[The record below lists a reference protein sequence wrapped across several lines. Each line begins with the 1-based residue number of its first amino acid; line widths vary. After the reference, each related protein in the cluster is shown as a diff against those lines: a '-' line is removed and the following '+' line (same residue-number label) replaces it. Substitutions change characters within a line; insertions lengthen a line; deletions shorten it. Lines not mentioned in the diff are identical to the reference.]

1 MTVASVA
8 LRPGSR
14 QHLFWVVLILSLALN
29 LCFIAGALWIRVQ
42 GPPLPMSPEQRL
54 QQIEPQ
60 LALDTQQKAAFD
72 QYARTVHLRVQSM
85 HEAIEPLVANAW
97 SELAKAD
104 ADDAKVMQLF
114 DQAGEQRRAFRRELG
129 TATFAFL
136 ARLTPEQRAKFV
148 ELARQRPWARLH
160 HDDGAR

>member
-1 MTVASVA
+1 VSVASIV

-60 LALDTQQKAAFD
+60 LGLDSQQKGAFD
-72 QYARTVHLRVQSM
+72 QYARTVRLRMQSM
-85 HEAIEPLVANAW
+85 REAIEPLVANAW
-97 SELAKAD
+97 SELAKPD

-136 ARLTPEQRAKFV
+136 AKLSPEQRAKFV

-160 HDDGAR
+160 QDGAR

>member
-1 MTVASVA
+1 VTAASVA

-14 QHLFWVVLILSLALN
+14 RQLFWVVLILSLALN
-29 LCFIAGALWIRVQ
+29 LCFVAGALWIRLQ
-42 GPPLPMSPEQRL
+42 GPPLPMSPEERL

-60 LALDTQQKAAFD
+60 LALDSQQKAAFD
-72 QYARTVHLRVQSM
+72 QYARTVRSRMQSM
-85 HEAIEPLVANAW
+85 HEAVEPLVGKAW
-97 SELAKAD
+97 SELAKPD

-136 ARLTPEQRAKFV
+136 TKLPPEQRAKFV
-148 ELARQRPWARLH
+148 ALARPRPWTKRHQDA
-160 HDDGAR
+160 AP

>member
-1 MTVASVA
+1 VTIASVA

-14 QHLFWVVLILSLALN
+14 QQLFWVVLILSLALN

-42 GPPLPMSPEQRL
+42 GPPPPISPEQRL

-60 LALDTQQKAAFD
+60 LALDSQQKAAFE

-85 HEAIEPLVANAW
+85 REAVEPLDANAW
-97 SELAKAD
+97 SELAKPD

-114 DQAGEQRRAFRRELG
+114 DQAGDQRRAFRRELG
-129 TATFAFL
+129 TATFTFL
-136 ARLTPEQRAKFV
+136 AKLSPEQRAKFV
-148 ELARQRPWARLH
+148 ELARQRSWAKRH
-160 HDDGAR
+160 HDSAQ

>member
-1 MTVASVA
+1 VTAASVV

-60 LALDTQQKAAFD
+60 LALNSQQKAAFD
-72 QYARTVHLRVQSM
+72 EYARTVRSRMQSM

-97 SELAKAD
+97 SELAKPD
-104 ADDAKVMQLF
+104 ADQTKIMQLF
-114 DQAGEQRRAFRRELG
+114 DQAGEQRRAFRPELV
-129 TATFAFL
+129 TATFTFL
-136 ARLTPEQRAKFV
+136 AKLTPEQRAKFV
-148 ELARQRPWARLH
+148 ELARQRPWAKRH
-160 HDDGAR
+160 QDGAP

>member
-1 MTVASVA
+1 MTAASVA

-14 QHLFWVVLILSLALN
+14 QHLFWVALILSLALN

-60 LALDTQQKAAFD
+60 LALDSQQKAAFD
-72 QYARTVHLRVQSM
+72 EYARTVRSRMQSM

-97 SELAKAD
+97 SELAKPD
-104 ADDAKVMQLF
+104 ADQTKIMQLF
-114 DQAGEQRRAFRRELG
+114 DQAGEQRRAFRPELV
-129 TATFAFL
+129 TATFTFL
-136 ARLTPEQRAKFV
+136 AKLTPEQRAKFV
-148 ELARQRPWARLH
+148 ELARQRPWAKRH
-160 HDDGAR
+160 QDGAP

>member
-1 MTVASVA
+1 VTAASVA

-60 LALDTQQKAAFD
+60 LALDSQQKAAFD
-72 QYARTVHLRVQSM
+72 EYARTVRSRMQSM

-97 SELAKAD
+97 SELAKPD
-104 ADDAKVMQLF
+104 ADQTKIMQLF
-114 DQAGEQRRAFRRELG
+114 DQAGEQRRAFRPELV
-129 TATFAFL
+129 TATFTFL
-136 ARLTPEQRAKFV
+136 AKLTPEQRAKFV
-148 ELARQRPWARLH
+148 ELARQRPWAKRH
-160 HDDGAR
+160 QDGAP

>member
-1 MTVASVA
+1 MTIASVA

-14 QHLFWVVLILSLALN
+14 QQLFWVVLILSLALN

-42 GPPLPMSPEQRL
+42 GPPPPISPEQRL

-60 LALDTQQKAAFD
+60 LALDSQQKAAFE

-85 HEAIEPLVANAW
+85 REAVEPLDANAW
-97 SELAKAD
+97 SELAKPD

-114 DQAGEQRRAFRRELG
+114 DQAGDQRRAFRRELG
-129 TATFAFL
+129 TATFTFL
-136 ARLTPEQRAKFV
+136 AKLSPEQRAKFV
-148 ELARQRPWARLH
+148 ELARQRPWAKRH
-160 HDDGAR
+160 QDGAQ

>member
-1 MTVASVA
+1 MTAASVA
-8 LRPGSR
+8 LRRGSR

-60 LALDTQQKAAFD
+60 LALDSQQKAAFD
-72 QYARTVHLRVQSM
+72 QYARTVRLRMQSM
-85 HEAIEPLVANAW
+85 HEAIEPLVGKAW
-97 SELAKAD
+97 SELAKPD
-104 ADDAKVMQLF
+104 ADEAKIMQLF
-114 DQAGEQRRAFRRELG
+114 DQAGDQRHAFRRELG

-136 ARLTPEQRAKFV
+136 AKLSPEQRAKFV
-148 ELARQRPWARLH
+148 ELARQRPWAKRH
-160 HDDGAR
+160 QDGAQ

>member
-1 MTVASVA
+1 VTAASVA

-14 QHLFWVVLILSLALN
+14 RHLFWVVLILSLALN
-29 LCFIAGALWIRVQ
+29 LCFIAGALWIRLQ
-42 GPPLPMSPEQRL
+42 GPPLPMSPEERL

-60 LALDTQQKAAFD
+60 LALDSQQKAAFD
-72 QYARTVHLRVQSM
+72 QYARTVRSRIQSM
-85 HEAIEPLVANAW
+85 HEAIEPLVGKAW
-97 SELAKAD
+97 SELAKPD

-136 ARLTPEQRAKFV
+136 TKLTPEQRAKFV
-148 ELARQRPWARLH
+148 ELARQRPWAKQH
-160 HDDGAR
+160 HEAAP